1 MIKNIVSAFICL
13 MLFFSCATTKQSNKP
28 DYKQVPDSTTK
39 VLRGIVNRQILANDP
54 SFPWFKEN
62 ARYGE
67 ADISAVA
74 ALKKNGAKCTFVV
87 LFGTWCH
94 DSQNLVPKFFRLM
107 DAGGIPDSK
116 ITLVALDR
124 NKTTVQNL
132 HKVYQLKAVP
142 TFIVL
147 VDGKEVGRVLEHGK
161 TGYMEKELGEIVAK
175 LPI

>member
-1 MIKNIVSAFICL
+1 MMRTIFSILVCSVIL
-13 MLFFSCATTKQSNKP
+13 WSCASSKLNNQQN
-28 DYKQVPDSTTK
+28 YKEVPDSLTK
-39 VLRGIVNRQILANDP
+39 VLRGIVNRQILESDT
-54 SFPWFKEN
+54 SFAWFKEN

-74 ALKKNGAKCTFVV
+74 ALKKNGAKCSFVV

-94 DSQNLVPKFFRLM
+94 DSQNLVPKFYRLM

-116 ITLVALDR
+116 ITLIALDR
-124 NKTTVQNL
+124 KRTTVQDL
-132 HKVYQLKAVP
+132 QIKYQLKAVP

-161 TGYMEKELGEIVAK
+161 TGYMEKELGEIIAVQ
-175 LPI
+175 

>member
-1 MIKNIVSAFICL
+1 MIKNIASTFVCMIL
-13 MLFFSCATTKQSNKP
+13 LFSCTTTKNANQPN
-28 DYKQVPDSTTK
+28 YKEVPDSTTK
-39 VLRGIVNRQILANDP
+39 VLRGIVNRQILANDT

-62 ARYGE
+62 TRFGE

-74 ALKKNGAKCTFVV
+74 ALKKNGAKCSFVV

-94 DSQNLVPKFFRLM
+94 DSQNLVPKFYRLM
-107 DAGGIPDSK
+107 DAGGIPESK
-116 ITLVALDR
+116 ITMVAVDR

-132 HKVYQLKAVP
+132 HKKYQLTAVP

-161 TGYMEKELGEIVAK
+161 TGYMEKELGEIIAVQ
-175 LPI
+175 